1 MDCLVN
7 EETNEN
13 KINLFRKMDEKN
25 YFRKIGCLNGIFFFF
40 YQFYCH
46 FVYSYR
52 EKFISENLKK
62 EYLIIYLNNENLDL

>member
-1 MDCLVN
+1 MG
-7 EETNEN
+7 
-13 KINLFRKMDEKN
+13 
-25 YFRKIGCLNGIFFFF
+25 YFFF